1 MKFRYPTLFLL
12 FMIIIGLAAFSWI
25 SVVEGSANPQ
35 MPTSEVPTVTGT
47 AVGAMITVTIDQDQ
61 INVRSGPNVVYPKV
75 GVLLAEQSAP
85 AKGKSAGGDWIQ
97 IEYPG
102 AEGGV
107 AWVYAPLVILSPGSV
122 LPIVEPP
129 STPTPLYTNTID
141 PTLASQFVFT
151 SEPTRLPTFTPA
163 PPLKIATYEPQNTVF
178 GQGGLPIG
186 LVIIILFSL
195 GAMIG
200 LFSLVQNR

>member
-1 MKFRYPTLFLL
+1 MKLRIPAIILL
-12 FMIIIGLAAFSWI
+12 VFITIILAAFSWTPPVKG
-25 SVVEGSANPQ
+25 SVQPQ
-35 MPTSEVPTVTGT
+35 MPTGSIPTVTGT
-47 AVGAMITVTIDQDQ
+47 AVGAMITVTTDQDQ

-85 AKGKSAGGDWIQ
+85 AKGKSAGGDWIM

-102 AEGGV
+102 ADGGI

-129 STPTPLYTNTID
+129 PTPTPLYTNTID
-141 PTLASQFVFT
+141 PTLASQFVVT
-151 SEPTRLPTFTPA
+151 AIPSRLPTFTSA
-163 PPLKIATYEPQNTVF
+163 PPLKIPTYESGASII
-178 GQGGLPIG
+178 GQGGLPTG
-186 LVIIILFSL
+186 LVIIILMSL
-195 GAMIG
+195 GILVG

>member
-1 MKFRYPTLFLL
+1 MKFRYPALMLL
-12 FMIIIGLAAFSWI
+12 ILVIIGMAAFSM
-25 SVVEGSANPQ
+25 SSSVEGKGLAQ
-35 MPTSEVPTVTGT
+35 MPTSIVPTVTGT
-47 AVGAMITVTIDQDQ
+47 AVGSTITVTTDQEQ

-85 AKGKSAGGDWIQ
+85 AKGKSAGGDWIL

-102 AEGGV
+102 ADGGL

-129 STPTPLYTNTID
+129 PTPTPLYTTTID
-141 PTLASQFVFT
+141 PTLAAQFVIT
-151 SEPTRLPTFTPA
+151 SVPTRLPTFTPA
-163 PPLKIATYEPQNTVF
+163 PPLKMPTYEPLGSVI
-178 GQGGLPIG
+178 GQGGLPTG
-186 LVIIILFSL
+186 LVIVILFSL
-195 GAMIG
+195 GILIG